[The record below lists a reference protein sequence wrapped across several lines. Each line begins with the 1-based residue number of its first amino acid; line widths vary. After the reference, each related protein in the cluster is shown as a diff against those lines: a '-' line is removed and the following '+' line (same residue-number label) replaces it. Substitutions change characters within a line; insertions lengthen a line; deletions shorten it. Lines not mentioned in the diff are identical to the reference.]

1 MTHII
6 QSPGFDDPVDPE
18 SFIKRIQSHA
28 ERILDVGD
36 MSDVIDEIKADLH
49 QYQAIIIR
57 VDNQSSW
64 VTAPARIVI
73 ETTKV
78 SFWKRVQHYMSYNR
92 WPAASYTTP
101 LLEFKRFPASP
112 LNIGVHAN
120 DMATLD
126 INGNIKYKLALEHIA
141 ITLKKFIDRNNDSDR
156 KTIGV
161 FKAPNGI
168 WNANALRSWIELHE
182 PGNAWSANAD
192 IDSMRV
198 SDIVENVEF
207 TSVI

>member
-1 MTHII
+1 MSHII
-6 QSPGFDDPVDPE
+6 QSPSFDDPVDPE

-28 ERILDVGD
+28 ERISDVGD

-49 QYQAIIIR
+49 QYQAIIVK

-64 VTAPARIVI
+64 ITAPARIVI

-78 SFWKRVQHYMSYNR
+78 PFWQRVQHYMSYKR

-101 LLEFKRFPASP
+101 LLELKRFSASP
-112 LNIGVHAN
+112 LNIGIHVN
-120 DMATLD
+120 DMETLD
-126 INGNIKYKLALEHIA
+126 TSGSIKYKLALEHIA
-141 ITLKKFIDRNNDSDR
+141 ITLRKFIDYHIDSEH

-168 WNANALRSWIELHE
+168 WNANALRSWVELHE
-182 PGNAWSANAD
+182 PGNAWSAATD
-192 IDSMRV
+192 IDSMRI

>member
-1 MTHII
+1 MSHII
-6 QSPGFDDPVDPE
+6 QSPSFDDPVDPE

-28 ERILDVGD
+28 ERISDVGD

-49 QYQAIIIR
+49 QYQAIIVK

-78 SFWKRVQHYMSYNR
+78 SFWQRVQHYMSYKR

-101 LLEFKRFPASP
+101 LLELKRFSASP
-112 LNIGVHAN
+112 LNIGIHVN
-120 DMATLD
+120 DMETLD
-126 INGNIKYKLALEHIA
+126 TSGNIKYKLALEHIA
-141 ITLKKFIDRNNDSDR
+141 ITLRKFIDYHIDSEH

-168 WNANALRSWIELHE
+168 WNANALRSWVELHE
-182 PGNAWSANAD
+182 PGNAWSAATD
-192 IDSMRV
+192 IDSMRI